1 LQADRV
7 FRAGSAPETTTSEK
21 DEESWWIVDYKTAHE
36 DDLDPAVALPEL
48 RKIFAPQVETYAAVL
63 RNLNGE
69 QARIRGG
76 LYYPRM
82 KQFDWWE
89 L

>member
-1 LQADRV
+1 
-7 FRAGSAPETTTSEK
+7 
-21 DEESWWIVDYKTAHE
+21 
-36 DDLDPAVALPEL
+36 VALPEL